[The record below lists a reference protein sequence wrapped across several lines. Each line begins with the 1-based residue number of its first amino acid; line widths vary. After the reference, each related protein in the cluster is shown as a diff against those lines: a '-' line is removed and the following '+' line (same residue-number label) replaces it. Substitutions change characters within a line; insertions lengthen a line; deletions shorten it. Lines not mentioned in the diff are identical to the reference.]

1 MNETTQKRQGN
12 FLTRLVRK
20 QIFIPLAALL
30 LLIVFNLIADPSFF
44 PLVCI
49 LQYCYT
55 VLWNDTGIKG
65 VRRTE
70 QSGIKGIFQKG

>member
-1 MNETTQKRQGN
+1 MKNN
-12 FLTRLVRK
+12 LYVFFLFFIITAKSRK
-20 QIFIPLAALL
+20 QK
-30 LLIVFNLIADPSFF
+30 SFF